1 MKLDMSTTTLCLS
14 TIGCHVTADSLL
26 LLQYLVE

>member
-1 MKLDMSTTTLCLS
+1 MSTTTLCLS
-14 TIGCHVTADSLL
+14 TIGCYMTADSLL